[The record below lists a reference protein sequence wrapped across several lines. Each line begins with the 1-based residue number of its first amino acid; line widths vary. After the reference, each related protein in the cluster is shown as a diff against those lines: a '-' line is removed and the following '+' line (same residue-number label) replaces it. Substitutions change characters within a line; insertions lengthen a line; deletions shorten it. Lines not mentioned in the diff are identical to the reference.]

1 VPRPLC
7 GQNRRYDRNCWCTSN
22 PFLLHMS
29 SVGDGKDNNNNNNNN
44 GNGGP
49 LDDFLDPARGKE
61 SDNLKRVREAL
72 SEESLP
78 ISFDKDKNNNE
89 ASTGAGATLDGVTQE
104 NNDNEIEDVDDA
116 SSEEEKKD
124 EQPASPSMNDGGKM
138 IGAFSTSAEE
148 TDLLLQNNPYLAVV
162 AKLSPSDL
170 IRKFTASAHP
180 RVQDAVR
187 ATVLG
192 LIGNLPKMAFETTT
206 VTTGERLA
214 SLMFQ
219 LQMTGYMFKNAEYRL
234 SMSQSLGI
242 DIADADINNYKN
254 SNTNKYLLTGEDLEH
269 EEDDLPLSVGDVKGK
284 IKVSYGGT
292 SSNSSDGSK
301 DVDENTTEEKVEDD
315 KMEMEVDAAAY
326 MSELRDQVQNLRDE
340 LEQKRKENEEEIRKD
355 LLRYIRTL
363 PKQQLDSLTNTM
375 SQDVLKSM
383 KGLVNVVMTGIGE
396 GKIGPE
402 TITEQTGEAMAQL
415 CMWQLV
421 VGYNLREL
429 EVREEMKQAL
439 LSGSSTTSAE
449 QVDDDEED
457 DTNSVIF
464 DAGGF
469 E

>member
-1 VPRPLC
+1 
-7 GQNRRYDRNCWCTSN
+7 
-22 PFLLHMS
+22 MS
-29 SVGDGKDNNNNNNNN
+29 SVGGGNDNNNKNNNN

-61 SDNLKRVREAL
+61 SDNLKRAREAL

-78 ISFDKDKNNNE
+78 ISYDNDNDDANTDAGVNSYELKASQGNDSDNNE
-89 ASTGAGATLDGVTQE
+89 GLDDTL
-104 NNDNEIEDVDDA
+104 
-116 SSEEEKKD
+116 SEEETKD
-124 EQPASPSMNDGGKM
+124 EEPVSPSIDGDDSELSSTSGKM
-138 IGAFSTSAEE
+138 VGAFASAEE
-148 TDLLLQNNPYLAVV
+148 TDLLLANNPYLAVV

-234 SMSQSLGI
+234 SLSQSLGI
-242 DIADADINNYKN
+242 DITDDINNYKS
-254 SNTNKYLLTGEDLEH
+254 SNTDRYLLTGEDLEH
-269 EEDDLPLSVGDVKGK
+269 EEDDLPLSVGNVTGK
-284 IKVSYGGT
+284 LKVSYGGT
-292 SSNSSDGSK
+292 STDSSNPS
-301 DVDENTTEEKVEDD
+301 ETVEDGTAEEVKDDAD
-315 KMEMEVDAAAY
+315 KMEIDVDAAAY

-340 LEQKRKENEEEIRKD
+340 LEQKRKANEEEIRKD

-363 PKQQLDSLTNTM
+363 PKQELDSLTNTM
-375 SQDVLKSM
+375 SEDVLKSM

-396 GKIGPE
+396 GKIGPD

-415 CMWQLV
+415 CMWQLS

-429 EVREEMKQAL
+429 EVREEMKQTL
-439 LSGSSTTSAE
+439 LSGSSTTNAE
-449 QVDDDEED
+449 QVSNDEED
-457 DTNSVIF
+457 DAGSVDF